1 MPSYELSWAQLSAM
15 AFSVMAVAFSVLLMY
30 MGNLPAQLRQTAPPQ
45 HDPAAPPQPAPV
57 FSFPPDVRQRIQTFR
72 ETGNG
77 LRNFRALAHTVMKL
91 LAVKRSWAKTGQWLN
106 KVYIKDLTE
115 HLVRRDGRLRHTG
128 VRHIGVR
135 PPLARIVSP
144 EPVTFAR
151 VSTWAPVGVR
161 HN

>member
-57 FSFPPDVRQRIQTFR
+57 FSLPPD
-72 ETGNG
+72 
-77 LRNFRALAHTVMKL
+77 FRALAHIVMKL

-115 HLVRRDGRLRHTG
+115 QLVRRDGRLRHTG